1 MLIYNLPR
9 FNRDNVNTKKT
20 WEDIWKLV
28 NIKDVSSISSQ
39 MNIGENIISDDKA
52 TNFYNLE
59 CVAEY

>member
-1 MLIYNLPR
+1 MS
-9 FNRDNVNTKKT
+9 TQKKT

-39 MNIGENIISDDKA
+39 VNIGENIISDDKA
-52 TNFYNLE
+52 TNFNNLE